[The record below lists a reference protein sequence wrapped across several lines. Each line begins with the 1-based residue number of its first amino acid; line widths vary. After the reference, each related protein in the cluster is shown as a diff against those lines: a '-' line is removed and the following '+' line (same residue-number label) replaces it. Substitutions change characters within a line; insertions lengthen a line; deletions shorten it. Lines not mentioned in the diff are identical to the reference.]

1 VVRESALLAPDRAGQ
16 WCRNAAGN
24 GKSDSNPLVAPDNN
38 PDGGAEHA

>member
-1 VVRESALLAPDRAGQ
+1 VVRECALLAPDLAGQ

-38 PDGGAEHA
+38 PDGVAEHA